1 MTAKGASNE
10 ANTATAAPLTLSDA
24 SEDRFQL
31 LVEAVHDYG
40 IFMVDP
46 DGLVFSWNPGAERSN
61 GYTSDEIIGQHM
73 SVLYTPEDVA
83 AGKPERG
90 LRDALADG
98 RYEEEGL
105 RLRKG
110 GVPYMA
116 SVVITRIENA
126 QGTHLGFAT
135 VTRDLTAQRES
146 GEALH
151 LRERALASLTQGVCI
166 TDYSLPDNPIS
177 YVNDAFLAISGY
189 DREECIGRNCR
200 FLQGPDTAAEAVD
213 KLRHAIEAQQPTSV
227 ELLNYRKDGTQFW
240 NALTISPIRDASEQ
254 VMHFVGVTNDV
265 SSFKLLEQQFLQA
278 QKMEAVGQLA
288 GGVAHDFNN
297 LLTVIAGYSEMLL
310 LTLAPADPSIEAVQ
324 AISEAGH
331 RAAGLTRQLLA
342 FSRQAVLETRIV
354 DINEVVRDA
363 ESLLRRMLGEDIVL
377 ATRLG
382 ADLRPVNIDA
392 GQFGQVLINLAVNAR
407 DAMPAGGKLTIQ
419 TSMVFLDAGYVAQ
432 HADFQPGMHIKL
444 DVSDNGCG
452 MSPSVRARVFEP
464 FFTTKDVG
472 KGTGL
477 GLATVHGIV
486 KQSGGSVNLYSEVG
500 IGTTF
505 SIYIPTVD
513 AREGAVVQDPD
524 ESPNLGGHETILLV
538 EDDDAVRTVAQR
550 ALTAHGYTVWPAS
563 SGAMALESLAASNG
577 HVDLLV
583 TDVVMPGMSGRALA
597 EEVASR
603 YAHLKVLF
611 LSGYTDDAVIRHGIL
626 REDVS
631 FLQKPFT
638 PQTLARK
645 VREVLSR

>member
-1 MTAKGASNE
+1 MTTTHRTLSGASE
-10 ANTATAAPLTLSDA
+10 
-24 SEDRFQL
+24 ERFRL
-31 LVEAVHDYG
+31 LVESVHDYG
-40 IFMVDP
+40 IFIIDP
-46 DGLVFSWNPGAERSN
+46 DGLVFSWNPGAETSN
-61 GYTSDEIIGQHM
+61 GYTSDEIVGQHI

-90 LRDALADG
+90 LRDALANG

-105 RLRKG
+105 RLRKDE
-110 GVPYMA
+110 VPYMA
-116 SVVITRIENA
+116 SVVITCIQNA
-126 QGTHLGFAT
+126 QGTHIGFAN
-135 VTRDLTAQRES
+135 VTRDLTAQRQS
-146 GEALH
+146 DEALH
-151 LRERALASLTQGVCI
+151 LLERALASLTQGVCI
-166 TDYSLPDNPIS
+166 TNCSVPDHPVS
-177 YVNDAFLAISGY
+177 YVNDAFLAMSGY
-189 DREECIGRNCR
+189 SREECIGRNSR

-213 KLRHAIEAQQPTSV
+213 KLRHAIDAQKSIAV
-227 ELLNYRKDGTQFW
+227 ELLNYRKDGTEFW
-240 NALTISPIRDASEQ
+240 NALTISPIRDASDH
-254 VMHFVGVTNDV
+254 VSHFVEVLNDV
-265 SSFKLLEQQFLQA
+265 SSFKLLEQQYRQA

-297 LLTVIAGYSEMLL
+297 LLTVISGYSEMLL
-310 LTLAPADPSIEAVQ
+310 LTLPPADPTTEAVQ
-324 AISEAGH
+324 AISEAGE

-342 FSRQAVLETRIV
+342 FSRQSVLETKIV

-363 ESLLRRMLGEDIVL
+363 ESMLRSMLGEDVEI
-377 ATRLG
+377 ATLLG
-382 ADLRPVNIDA
+382 ADLRPVNIDP

-407 DAMPAGGKLTIQ
+407 DAMPEGGKLTIQ
-419 TSMVFLDAGYVAQ
+419 TSMVFLDDEYVAQ
-432 HADFQPGMHIKL
+432 HADFRPGLHIKL

-452 MSPSVRARVFEP
+452 MSPAVRAKVFEP

-486 KQSGGSVNLYSEVG
+486 KQSGGGVNIYSEVG

-513 AREGAVVQDPD
+513 ARESAVAPD
-524 ESPNLGGHETILLV
+524 RAECPDLGGHETILLV
-538 EDDDAVRTVAQR
+538 EDDDAVRTLAQR
-550 ALTAHGYTVWPAS
+550 ALTARGYTVWPAS
-563 SGAMALESLAASNG
+563 SGAIALELLAANSG

-597 EEVASR
+597 EEVATR

-638 PQTLARK
+638 PNTLARK
-645 VREVLSR
+645 IREVLSR

>member
-1 MTAKGASNE
+1 MT
-10 ANTATAAPLTLSDA
+10 TAPRTLSDA

-31 LVEAVHDYG
+31 LVESVHDYE
-40 IFMVDP
+40 IFMIDP
-46 DGLVFSWNPGAERSN
+46 DGLVFSWNPGAEKSN
-61 GYTSDEIIGQHM
+61 GYSSDEIIGQHI

-110 GVPYMA
+110 AVPYMA
-116 SVVITRIENA
+116 SVVITRIQNA
-126 QGTHLGFAT
+126 QGRHLGFAN

-166 TDYSLPDNPIS
+166 TDCSVPDHPIS
-177 YVNDAFLAISGY
+177 YVNDAFLAMSGY
-189 DREECIGRNCR
+189 SREECIGRNCR
-200 FLQGPDTAAEAVD
+200 FLQGPDTAAESVD
-213 KLRHAIEAQQPTSV
+213 KLRHAIDAQQSISV

-240 NALTISPIRDASEQ
+240 NALTISPIRDASDH
-254 VMHFVGVTNDV
+254 VTHFVGVLNDV
-265 SSFKLLEQQFLQA
+265 SSFKLLEQQYRQA

-310 LTLAPADPSIEAVQ
+310 LTLPPADPTTEAVQ
-324 AISEAGH
+324 AISEAGE
-331 RAAGLTRQLLA
+331 RAAGLTRQLLS
-342 FSRQAVLETRIV
+342 FSRQAVLETKIV

-363 ESLLRRMLGEDIVL
+363 ESLLRRMLGEDVVL

-382 ADLRPVNIDA
+382 ADLRPVNVDPA
-392 GQFGQVLINLAVNAR
+392 HFGQVLLNLAVNAR
-407 DAMPAGGKLTIQ
+407 DAMPEGGKLTIQ
-419 TSMVFLDAGYVAQ
+419 TAMMFLDDGYVAQ
-432 HADFQPGMHIKL
+432 HADFRPGMHIKL

-452 MSPSVRARVFEP
+452 MPPAVRAKAFEP

-505 SIYIPTVD
+505 SIYVPTVD
-513 AREGAVVQDPD
+513 AQAGAVAPD
-524 ESPNLGGHETILLV
+524 RAESPDLAGHEIILLV
-538 EDDDAVRTVAQR
+538 EDDDAVRTVAER
-550 ALTAHGYTVWPAS
+550 ALTAQGYTVWPAS
-563 SGAMALESLAASNG
+563 SGAIALELLAANGG

-597 EEVASR
+597 EEVATR

-638 PQTLARK
+638 PNTLARK